1 MQHLCAYLLLRMGGF
16 REPTADDI
24 HRVLASVDL
33 QADDCRMERWLAA
46 VERDP
51 EVADIGLPP
60 DIFSV
65 SHYSLQSG
73 VELEMY
79 LTPHEKIFNSW
90 TEVAN
95 KVDLALKAGGLTA
108 VFLSGPARPACMKP
122 GLIFACAGL

>member
-1 MQHLCAYLLLRMGGF
+1 MGGF

-51 EVADIGLPP
+51 GVADIGLPP

-65 SHYSLQSG
+65 SHYSL
-73 VELEMY
+73 
-79 LTPHEKIFNSW
+79 
-90 TEVAN
+90 
-95 KVDLALKAGGLTA
+95 
-108 VFLSGPARPACMKP
+108 RP
-122 GLIFACAGL
+122 GSS